1 MNIESWEE
9 FRQINRAI
17 DQFADGIEN
26 SIHLKGAVSHIC
38 NSGGKKIRPIMLML
52 SAEVC
57 GAEIKDS
64 LDAALAIELIH
75 SASLIHDDLLDMG
88 TIRRGVETAHE
99 KYGNG
104 VAMLAGDYLIS
115 KSIELLA
122 PYQKEVIADF
132 GKAGMKMADGEVI
145 DIKGFSDKEYD
156 EHNYFRCIRDKT
168 ASLFAASTAMG
179 AYVAEATEDEVAY
192 LREYGERVGIAYQI
206 LDDLLEYRKILSDKH
221 SIQHSTGLVEIY
233 SLNMNPEDA
242 MQKVENLVHEE
253 VNLANELLNKFP
265 DSPARDKLFQITEYA
280 TFCML
285 P

>member
-9 FRQINRAI
+9 FQQINQAI
-17 DQFADGIEN
+17 TRFTDGIEDG
-26 SIHLKGAVSHIC
+26 IYLKEAVSHIC
-38 NSGGKKIRPIMLML
+38 NSGGKKIRPIMLLL

-57 GAEIKDS
+57 DAKIEDG

-75 SASLIHDDLLDMG
+75 SASLVHDDLLDMG
-88 TIRRGVETAHE
+88 TIRRGIETTNE

-104 VAMLAGDYLIS
+104 IAMLAGDYLIS

-122 PYQKEVIADF
+122 SYKKEVIAEF
-132 GKAGMKMADGEVI
+132 GKAGMRMAEGEVI
-145 DIKGFSDKEYD
+145 DIKGFSEKQWNE
-156 EHNYFRCIRDKT
+156 EKYFRCIRNKT

-179 AYVAEATEDEVAY
+179 AYAADADEDKVAC
-192 LREYGERVGIAYQI
+192 LREYGERVGAAYQI
-206 LDDLLEYRKILSDKH
+206 LDDLLEYRKILNDKH

-233 SLNMNPEDA
+233 SMHMNSADA
-242 MQKVENLVHEE
+242 MRKVEERVHEE
-253 VNLANELLNKFP
+253 VNFANSLLKKFP

>member
-1 MNIESWEE
+1 MDIESWEE
-9 FRQINRAI
+9 FRQINQAI
-17 DQFADGIEN
+17 TRFTDGIEDG
-26 SIHLKGAVSHIC
+26 IHLKGAVSHIC

-52 SAEVC
+52 STEVC
-57 GAEIKDS
+57 GAKIEES

-122 PYQKEVIADF
+122 PYKKEVVAEF
-132 GKAGMKMADGEVI
+132 GKAGMRMADGEVI
-145 DIKGFSDKEYD
+145 DIKGFSEKECH
-156 EHNYFRCIRDKT
+156 EEKYFRCIRNKT

-179 AYVAEATEDEVAY
+179 AYVAGADEEKVDY
-192 LREYGERVGIAYQI
+192 LREYGERVGVAYQI
-206 LDDLLEYRKILSDKH
+206 LDDLLEYRKIPTDKH
-221 SIQHSTGLVEIY
+221 SVQHSTGLVEIY
-233 SLNMNPEDA
+233 NQSMNPEDA
-242 MQKVENLVHEE
+242 TKKVEDRVHEE
-253 VNLANELLNKFP
+253 VNIANDLLEKFP
-265 DSPARDKLFQITEYA
+265 DSPAREKLFQITEYA

>member
-9 FRQINRAI
+9 FRQINQAI
-17 DQFADGIEN
+17 NRFTDGIEDG
-26 SIHLKGAVSHIC
+26 IYLKGAVSHIC
-38 NSGGKKIRPIMLML
+38 NSGGKKIRPIMLLL
-52 SAEVC
+52 SSEVC
-57 GAEIKDS
+57 GAEIEDT

-88 TIRRGVETAHE
+88 TIRRGIETANE

-104 VAMLAGDYLIS
+104 IAMLAGDYLIS

-122 PYQKEVIADF
+122 PYNKEVIAEF
-132 GKAGMKMADGEVI
+132 GKAGMQMADGEVI
-145 DIKGFSDKEYD
+145 DIKGFSEIQCD
-156 EHNYFRCIRDKT
+156 EENYFRCIRNKT

-179 AYVAEATEDEVAY
+179 AYAADEDEDKVAC
-192 LREYGERVGIAYQI
+192 LREYGERVGVAYQI

-233 SLNMNPEDA
+233 SLSMNPEDA
-242 MQKVENLVHEE
+242 MGKVEDRVHEE
-253 VNLANELLNKFP
+253 VNIANGLLGNFP
-265 DSPARDKLFQITEYA
+265 DSPAREKLFQITEYA